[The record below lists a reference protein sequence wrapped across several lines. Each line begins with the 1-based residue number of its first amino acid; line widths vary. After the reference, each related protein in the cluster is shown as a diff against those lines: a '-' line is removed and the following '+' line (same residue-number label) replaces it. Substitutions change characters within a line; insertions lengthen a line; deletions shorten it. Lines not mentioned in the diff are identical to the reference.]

1 MNTHRGSADE
11 PSLLRQLKARCVFP
25 FTRFSSYFYNGVSTE
40 VRTSRQFVVS
50 LLVICTFIVM
60 TLLLMLYLVSV
71 LVLHDFHLLSRVILF
86 AIVFAYLLLAV
97 IQLKRGHYTL
107 VACLLI
113 LFYALLSLAMLWYWS
128 INTPVGIL
136 LLGFVVSL
144 VGITLGSRYILPIVG
159 LLIAALFGIQAAFAG
174 GLVHPNFIALAA
186 PSTFRD
192 ACTYCVIFAIFAV
205 VSWLS
210 RRQMEQ
216 SFSDLQQAKSDLA
229 KEKELLAVRLEE
241 KTRDL
246 REKQLEETR
255 HLYRFAELGQL
266 STLLLH
272 ELANNLTVLT
282 LDIDDLEK
290 RHSRSKNIKRA
301 RESIGYLETMVEQV
315 RHQLQDETVDETIDL
330 AGLLREVIA
339 GLRPKAQAA
348 AVKVEY
354 KKPKDENTPI
364 GHGDSLRLAQVLTVI
379 ITNAI
384 ESYQTLPTIDRRVEV
399 ALAVIDGQYS
409 IEVSDWGAG
418 ISKKQRGQLFEPFQS
433 SKVTG
438 MGIGL
443 FIAKSMIES
452 HFQGTLSLKDTVHPT
467 TFVITLPKRI
477 TKVA

>member
-1 MNTHRGSADE
+1 MSKKVKTERSIGQRFFA
-11 PSLLRQLKARCVFP
+11 P
-25 FTRFSSYFYNGVSTE
+25 FVHFFAYLYHGVEAE

-50 LLVICTFIVM
+50 LLVVCTFVVM
-60 TLLLMLYLVSV
+60 TLLLALYLISV
-71 LVLHDFHLLSRVILF
+71 LVLHNVHLLSRLVLVV
-86 AIVFAYLLLAV
+86 IVFTFLLVAI
-97 IQLKRGHYTL
+97 IQLKRHRYTL

-113 LFYALLSLAMLWYWS
+113 LFYALLALFMLWHWS

-144 VGITLGSRYILPIVG
+144 AGITLGSRYILPIVA
-159 LLIAALFGIQAAFAG
+159 LLVISLFGIQAAYANGF
-174 GLVHPNFIALAA
+174 VHPNFIALAA
-186 PSTFRD
+186 PSTFSD
-192 ACTYCVIFAIFAV
+192 ACTYAVIFAIFAV

-210 RRQMEQ
+210 RRQLEQ
-216 SFSDLQQAKSDLA
+216 SFAEMLKAKSELA

-241 KTRDL
+241 KTKDL

-315 RHQLQDETVDETIDL
+315 RHQLQDESVDETIDL
-330 AGLLREVIA
+330 ANLLREVIA

-354 KKPKDENTPI
+354 KKPKNENTPVTY
-364 GHGDSLRLAQVLTVI
+364 GDSLRLAQVLTVI

-384 ESYQTLPTIDRRVEV
+384 ESYQTLPTTDRRVEV
-399 ALAVIDGQYS
+399 ALAVIDERYS
-409 IEVSDWGAG
+409 IEVTDWGAG
-418 ISKKQRGQLFEPFQS
+418 ISKKQRGQLFAPFQS

-443 FIAKSMIES
+443 FVAKSMIES
-452 HFQGTLSLKDTVHPT
+452 HFQGSLSLKGAMHPT
-467 TFVITLPKRI
+467 TFVITLPKRM
-477 TKVA
+477 TKVT